1 MRITRMPVVALL
13 ALVLVVGAGCSD
25 SGSDNGDDASATTP
39 TSSSTT
45 TTADPTT
52 PPTGADCDAKPPGE
66 IMTEDEAV
74 IYFSAESVCPG
85 YVTVATG
92 TLVTWRNTGDVAF
105 QVVVRADPVPDA
117 PVYTEQT
124 IQPGGE
130 WQYEFIEPD
139 QYSWRTDAIDEFVGS
154 VDVRGS
160 DTSTEQA

>member
-1 MRITRMPVVALL
+1 
-13 ALVLVVGAGCSD
+13 
-25 SGSDNGDDASATTP
+25 
-39 TSSSTT
+39 
-45 TTADPTT
+45 
-52 PPTGADCDAKPPGE
+52 
-66 IMTEDEAV
+66 MTEDEAV

-85 YVTVATG
+85 YVTVTAG

-124 IQPGGE
+124 IEPGGE

-154 VDVRGS
+154 VDVR
-160 DTSTEQA
+160 DSTEQV

>member
-25 SGSDNGDDASATTP
+25 SDSDNGDDASATTP
-39 TSSSTT
+39 TSSST

-66 IMTEDEAV
+66 IMSEDEAV
-74 IYFSAESVCPG
+74 IYFDAESVCPG
-85 YVTVATG
+85 YVTVTLG
-92 TLVTWRNTGDVAF
+92 TSVTWRNTGDAAF

-154 VDVRGS
+154 VDVR
-160 DTSTEQA
+160 DSTGQI